1 MKTFFT
7 KKFKLI
13 IGIIIISFTSLA
25 QSPESMNY
33 QAVIRNSSGTL
44 IANQSVGIRIKIL
57 QGSAN
62 GSAVYNETFNP
73 TTNAYGMV
81 SLQIGTG
88 SVVSGTF
95 SSIDWGNNSY
105 YVETAADVS
114 GGSNYS
120 VVSTTQFMSVPYA
133 LYAKSA
139 GSSPADNDWSESGNN
154 IYRNSGNVGIGTTNP
169 TSKLQVDGVIKGSH
183 IEINGNQVKSTVSD
197 LHIQLDGGYNT
208 TLNSQTGKVG
218 IGTLTPTSKL
228 DVNGDIN
235 LTGNLKINGVAQT
248 FGSSNTTITS
258 DQGFY
263 SNTTNTNAGT
273 NSVSIGPYAGQ
284 TSQGPQTVAV
294 GSGAGSNNQ
303 DFESVAIGWNAGN
316 SNQSNKAVT
325 IGALSG
331 KTSQGQYA
339 VAVGYKAGE
348 TNQGPQSVSI
358 GLHAGKSG
366 QGSTAIAI
374 GRSAGELNQ
383 HNNTTII
390 NASGNTLNSIN
401 SSAFYVKP
409 IRQANGSRLLNYDPN
424 SGEISYFGDGSSGQ
438 VLQTDGSGILSWS
451 SPASGVSQL
460 NGLSD
465 VLVDGVSNSSI
476 WIGTI
481 PPNIRTWQSS
491 YGINDGAN
499 WNTAVGQSALYKV
512 VNGVDNSAVGHR
524 ALYEL
529 TTGYRNTSMGGYS
542 MKNNT
547 TGSKN
552 TSIGFY
558 AGFGNTT
565 GEDNTSLGLF
575 AGDLI
580 SSGSKN
586 LVLGSGADPS
596 TNNAINQIVIGYGS
610 TGQADNSV
618 TLGNSDVTK
627 VYMAED
633 GEATV
638 YAGGLNVG
646 GNYSLP
652 SSDGNANQVLQTN
665 GSGTL
670 SWSSISGSASQ
681 LNDLS
686 DVVFDSGNLTNS
698 LVIGSNLSPSSNSTH
713 NVFIGKGAGSNL
725 NNSIQNVAIGY
736 NANAN
741 ASGAYNVHV
750 GYLAGSNGGGYNQV
764 GIGKAALQNSTG
776 SDNTAV
782 GRNSL
787 SQVNSGSR
795 NTAIGHQSG
804 NNITTGSNNLL
815 IGMNVYS
822 SAANSVNQ
830 TVIGTL
836 ATGQA
841 DNSVTLGN
849 SDVTAVYMSEDAGAT
864 IYAGGMDLK
873 TNSNS
878 EGSIVSLANSD
889 DSHRLRLFSGHSADP
904 NPFMSWETG
913 DPLRFATSGGSGS
926 WQEHMRI
933 QNGNVGIGTT
943 NPSQKLHVEGNVYA
957 HNFWTPSDLRF
968 KEDFIEIENAL
979 ENVLKL
985 SAKYYY
991 YKTSLD
997 FKDRGFPT
1005 SKQIGFIAQDLMKI
1019 YPEIVT
1025 EGKDGY
1031 LKVDY
1036 PKLTPI
1042 LVEAI
1047 KEQNSEIKSLK
1058 KELNEIKSILNLETE

>member
-7 KKFKLI
+7 KKIKLI
-13 IGIIIISFTSLA
+13 IGIIIISFASLA

-62 GSAVYNETFNP
+62 GSAVYNETFSP
-73 TTNAYGMV
+73 TTNTYGMV

-120 VVSTTQFMSVPYA
+120 VISTTQFMSVPYA

-169 TSKLQVDGVIKGSH
+169 TSKLEVDGVIKGSH

-235 LTGNLKINGVAQT
+235 LTGDLKINGVAQT

-273 NSVSIGPYAGQ
+273 NSVSLGPYAGQ

-438 VLQTDGSGILSWS
+438 VLQT
-451 SPASGVSQL
+451 
-460 NGLSD
+460 
-465 VLVDGVSNSSI
+465 
-476 WIGTI
+476 
-481 PPNIRTWQSS
+481 
-491 YGINDGAN
+491 
-499 WNTAVGQSALYKV
+499 
-512 VNGVDNSAVGHR
+512 
-524 ALYEL
+524 
-529 TTGYRNTSMGGYS
+529 
-542 MKNNT
+542 
-547 TGSKN
+547 
-552 TSIGFY
+552 
-558 AGFGNTT
+558 
-565 GEDNTSLGLF
+565 
-575 AGDLI
+575 
-580 SSGSKN
+580 
-586 LVLGSGADPS
+586 
-596 TNNAINQIVIGYGS
+596 
-610 TGQADNSV
+610 
-618 TLGNSDVTK
+618 
-627 VYMAED
+627 
-633 GEATV
+633 
-638 YAGGLNVG
+638 
-646 GNYSLP
+646 
-652 SSDGNANQVLQTN
+652 N

-750 GYLAGSNGGGYNQV
+750 GYLAGANGGGYNQV

-849 SDVTAVYMSEDAGAT
+849 SDVTAIYMSEDAGAT

-904 NPFMSWETG
+904 NPFVSWETG

-1031 LKVDY
+1031 LTVDY
-1036 PKLTPI
+1036 PKLIPI

-1047 KEQNSEIKSLK
+1047 KEQNFEIKSLK

>member
-1 MKTFFT
+1 MKTFFN
-7 KKFKLI
+7 KKIKLI
-13 IGIIIISFTSLA
+13 IGIIIISFASLA

-62 GSAVYNETFNP
+62 GSAVYNETFSP
-73 TTNAYGMV
+73 TTNTYGMV

-120 VVSTTQFMSVPYA
+120 VISTTQFMSVPYA

-169 TSKLQVDGVIKGSH
+169 TSKLEVDGVIKGSH

-235 LTGNLKINGVAQT
+235 LTGDLKINGVAQT

-273 NSVSIGPYAGQ
+273 NSVSLGPYAGQ

-438 VLQTDGSGILSWS
+438 VLQT
-451 SPASGVSQL
+451 
-460 NGLSD
+460 
-465 VLVDGVSNSSI
+465 
-476 WIGTI
+476 
-481 PPNIRTWQSS
+481 
-491 YGINDGAN
+491 
-499 WNTAVGQSALYKV
+499 
-512 VNGVDNSAVGHR
+512 
-524 ALYEL
+524 
-529 TTGYRNTSMGGYS
+529 
-542 MKNNT
+542 
-547 TGSKN
+547 
-552 TSIGFY
+552 
-558 AGFGNTT
+558 
-565 GEDNTSLGLF
+565 
-575 AGDLI
+575 
-580 SSGSKN
+580 
-586 LVLGSGADPS
+586 
-596 TNNAINQIVIGYGS
+596 
-610 TGQADNSV
+610 
-618 TLGNSDVTK
+618 
-627 VYMAED
+627 
-633 GEATV
+633 
-638 YAGGLNVG
+638 
-646 GNYSLP
+646 
-652 SSDGNANQVLQTN
+652 N

-750 GYLAGSNGGGYNQV
+750 GYLAGANGGGYNQV

-849 SDVTAVYMSEDAGAT
+849 SDVTAIYMSEDAGAT

-904 NPFMSWETG
+904 NPFVSWETG

-1031 LKVDY
+1031 LTVDY
-1036 PKLTPI
+1036 PKLIPI

-1047 KEQNSEIKSLK
+1047 KEQNFEIKSLK

>member
-62 GSAVYNETFNP
+62 GSTVYNETFNP

-81 SLQIGTG
+81 SLKIGTG

-120 VVSTTQFMSVPYA
+120 IISTTQFMSVPYA
-133 LYAKSA
+133 LFAKST
-139 GSSPADNDWSESGNN
+139 GSSPPDNDWTESGNN
-154 IYRNSGNVGIGTTNP
+154 IFRSSGNVGIGTTNP
-169 TSKLQVDGVIKGSH
+169 SYKLDVNGTGRFTGDLTSTGNITTGNNGKLILWRGGIQDPYISHVSNKSIGFFTVDSEKMRITEGGNVGIGTTTPSSKLEVDGAIKSTH
-183 IEINGNQVKSTVSD
+183 VEINGNQVKSTISD

-235 LTGNLKINGVAQT
+235 LTGDLKINGVTQT
-248 FGSSNTTITS
+248 FG
-258 DQGFY
+258 
-263 SNTTNTNAGT
+263 
-273 NSVSIGPYAGQ
+273 
-284 TSQGPQTVAV
+284 
-294 GSGAGSNNQ
+294 GS
-303 DFESVAIGWNAGN
+303 
-316 SNQSNKAVT
+316 
-325 IGALSG
+325 
-331 KTSQGQYA
+331 
-339 VAVGYKAGE
+339 
-348 TNQGPQSVSI
+348 
-358 GLHAGKSG
+358 
-366 QGSTAIAI
+366 
-374 GRSAGELNQ
+374 
-383 HNNTTII
+383 
-390 NASGNTLNSIN
+390 
-401 SSAFYVKP
+401 
-409 IRQANGSRLLNYDPN
+409 
-424 SGEISYFGDGSSGQ
+424 
-438 VLQTDGSGILSWS
+438 
-451 SPASGVSQL
+451 
-460 NGLSD
+460 
-465 VLVDGVSNSSI
+465 
-476 WIGTI
+476 
-481 PPNIRTWQSS
+481 
-491 YGINDGAN
+491 
-499 WNTAVGQSALYKV
+499 
-512 VNGVDNSAVGHR
+512 
-524 ALYEL
+524 
-529 TTGYRNTSMGGYS
+529 
-542 MKNNT
+542 
-547 TGSKN
+547 
-552 TSIGFY
+552 
-558 AGFGNTT
+558 
-565 GEDNTSLGLF
+565 
-575 AGDLI
+575 
-580 SSGSKN
+580 
-586 LVLGSGADPS
+586 
-596 TNNAINQIVIGYGS
+596 
-610 TGQADNSV
+610 
-618 TLGNSDVTK
+618 
-627 VYMAED
+627 
-633 GEATV
+633 
-638 YAGGLNVG
+638 
-646 GNYSLP
+646 
-652 SSDGNANQVLQTN
+652 
-665 GSGTL
+665 
-670 SWSSISGSASQ
+670 SQ

-686 DVVFDSGNLTNS
+686 DVVYDNGNLTNS

-750 GYLAGSNGGGYNQV
+750 GYLAGVNGGGYNQV
-764 GIGKAALQNSTG
+764 GIGKEALKNSTG
-776 SDNTAV
+776 SDNTAI

-787 SQVNSGSR
+787 SQVTSGFR

-830 TVIGTL
+830 TVIGSL
-836 ATGQA
+836 AVGQA

-849 SDVTAVYMSEDAGAT
+849 SNVTAVYMAEDAGAT

-873 TNSNS
+873 TNSTS
-878 EGSIVSLANSD
+878 DGSIVSLANSD

-913 DPLRFATSGGSGS
+913 DPLRFATSGSSGS

-957 HNFWTPSDLRF
+957 YNYWTPSDLRF
-968 KEDFIEIENAL
+968 KEDFIQIENAL

-991 YKTSLD
+991 YKNSSE

-1019 YPEIVT
+1019 YPEIVI

-1031 LKVDY
+1031 LTVDY
-1036 PKLTPI
+1036 SKLTPI

-1058 KELNEIKSILNLETE
+1058 KELKEIKSILNLETE